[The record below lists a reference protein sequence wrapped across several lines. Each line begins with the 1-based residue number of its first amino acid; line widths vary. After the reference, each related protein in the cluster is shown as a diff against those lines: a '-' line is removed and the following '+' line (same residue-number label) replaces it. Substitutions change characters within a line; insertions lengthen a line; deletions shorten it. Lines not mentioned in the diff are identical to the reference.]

1 MLPAQSGH
9 NHLELTS
16 FDSNVPLLAIE
27 AANELD
33 ELIVGRGGSL
43 DAVERLKA
51 LVQRSFPTHPE
62 NAKSFLDSGTVAV
75 FSEAFSE
82 IDRPKQVKTVDELKK
97 RAKEIEAALNLLDKS
112 TNDPT
117 LLKKLRAFCL
127 ALAASAASF
136 RNSVYEVHP
145 PHPFEA

>member
-1 MLPAQSGH
+1 MFAAQSDN
-9 NHLELTS
+9 NHVELNS

-33 ELIVGRGGSL
+33 ELIVGRGKSL
-43 DAVERLKA
+43 DAVARLTA
-51 LVQRSFPTHPE
+51 LVQHSGDP
-62 NAKSFLDSGTVAV
+62 KSFLDSGAVAV
-75 FSEAFSE
+75 FSEAIGE
-82 IDRPKQVKTVDELKK
+82 IDGPQQVKTIDELIARLKTIAGDLNL
-97 RAKEIEAALNLLDKS
+97 AKAALAQ
-112 TNDPT
+112 NDPAQ
-117 LLKKLRAFCL
+117 LQKLRAFCL